1 MSDKRKKGLV
11 VKKGKKIEVSLSE
24 QLPSSAKLM
33 KYEIMK
39 AIAQHHT
46 VYGATVWLNTP
57 LEEIGLKTPAELML
71 EGDLEAVAALVSKF
85 KDDRKDK

>member
-1 MSDKRKKGLV
+1 MSDKPKKGTV
-11 VKKGKKIEVSLSE
+11 VKKGKKIEVSLADGVPASKR
-24 QLPSSAKLM
+24 QY

-57 LEEIGLKTPAELML
+57 LEEYNLKTPAELML
-71 EGDLEAVAALVSKF
+71 EGELQIVADLVDQF
-85 KDDRKDK
+85 KDEGKDK